1 MNILKARDS
10 PSISCSWES
19 DLKVI
24 ERMRVII
31 PLRLLLVCNS
41 IAAKLDGEEF
51 SIVTNIIKRSSD
63 TITLSEDYY
72 IPKQRVTAGSID
84 YLPDH
89 YVHNVVIHRHPNAL
103 NTFSRTDQE
112 YINQNFELSLLYTAE
127 EYFVNGIYNMKYED
141 AIIPIPVKPVID
153 YGLEEIDMTNIEPI
167 YNRSVTT
174 LTNTDKEEFLYT
186 YEELFSE
193 IADLTFRIE
202 ALENELLQYR
212 MTEPIT

>member
-10 PSISCSWES
+10 PSTSWES

-51 SIVTNIIKRSSD
+51 SIVTNIFKRSSD
-63 TITLSEDYY
+63 TIILSEDYY

-84 YLPDH
+84 YLPDMYEH
-89 YVHNVVIHRHPNAL
+89 SVVIHRHPNGL
-103 NTFSRTDQE
+103 NTFSRTDQDF
-112 YINQNFELSLLYTAE
+112 INQNFELSLLYTAE
-127 EYFVNGIYNMKYED
+127 EYFVNGIYNYKLED
-141 AIIPIPVKPVID
+141 AIIPIAVKPVID
-153 YGLEEIDMTNIEPI
+153 YGLEEIDMKNIEPV
-167 YNRSVTT
+167 YNRSVTSF
-174 LTNTDKEEFLYT
+174 TNTDKDDYIYT

-202 ALENELLQYR
+202 LLEHELLQFR
-212 MTEPIT
+212 TEPIT

>member
-10 PSISCSWES
+10 PSTSWES

-51 SIVTNIIKRSSD
+51 SIVTNISKRSTD
-63 TITLSEDYY
+63 TIILSEDYY

-89 YVHNVVIHRHPNAL
+89 YVHNVVVHRHPNGL
-103 NTFSRTDQE
+103 NTFSRTDQDF
-112 YINQNFELSLLYTAE
+112 INQNFELSLLYTAE
-127 EYFVNGIYNMKYED
+127 EYFVNGVYNHKLED

-153 YGLEEIDMTNIEPI
+153 YGMEEIDMTNIEPI

-174 LTNTDKEEFLYT
+174 MTNTDKDDYLYT

-193 IADLTFRIE
+193 IADLTFRVE
-202 ALENELLQYR
+202 SLENELLQYKI
-212 MTEPIT
+212 EPIT

>member
-10 PSISCSWES
+10 PSTSWES

-51 SIVTNIIKRSSD
+51 SIVTNIFKRSSD
-63 TITLSEDYY
+63 TIILSEDYY

-84 YLPDH
+84 YLPDMYEH
-89 YVHNVVIHRHPNAL
+89 SVVIHRHPNGL
-103 NTFSRTDQE
+103 NTFSRTDQDF
-112 YINQNFELSLLYTAE
+112 INQNFELSLLYTAE
-127 EYFVNGIYNMKYED
+127 EYFVNGIYNYKLED
-141 AIIPIPVKPVID
+141 AIIPIAVKPVID
-153 YGLEEIDMTNIEPI
+153 YGLEEIDMKNIEPV
-167 YNRSVTT
+167 YNRSVTSF
-174 LTNTDKEEFLYT
+174 TNTDKDDYIYT

-193 IADLTFRIE
+193 ITELTFRIE
-202 ALENELLQYR
+202 SLENELLQYR
-212 MTEPIT
+212 IEPIT

>member
-10 PSISCSWES
+10 PWES

-51 SIVTNIIKRSSD
+51 SIVTNIANRSSD
-63 TITLSEDYY
+63 TIILSEDYY
-72 IPKQRVTAGSID
+72 IPKQRVSSVSID
-84 YLPDH
+84 YLPDLYDH
-89 YVHNVVIHRHPNAL
+89 SVIIHRHPANL
-103 NTFSRTDQE
+103 NSFSKTDQDF
-112 YINQNFELSLLYTAE
+112 INQNFELSLLYTAE
-127 EYFVNGIYNMKYED
+127 EYFVNGIYNLKYED
-141 AIIPIPVKPVID
+141 AIIPIPVKPLID
-153 YGLEEIDMTNIEPI
+153 YGLEEIDMANIEPI
-167 YNRSVTT
+167 YNRPVTT
-174 LTNTDKEEFLYT
+174 ETNTDKDDYLYT

>member
-10 PSISCSWES
+10 PSTSWES

-51 SIVTNIIKRSSD
+51 SIVTDISNRSSD
-63 TITLSEDYY
+63 TIILSEDYY
-72 IPKQRVTAGSID
+72 IPKQRVTSGSID
-84 YLPDH
+84 YLPDTYEH
-89 YVHNVVIHRHPNAL
+89 SVVIHRHPNGL
-103 NTFSRTDQE
+103 NSFSRTDQDF
-112 YINQNFELSLLYTAE
+112 INQNFELSLLYTAE
-127 EYFVNGIYNMKYED
+127 EYFVNGLYNLKYDD

-153 YGLEEIDMTNIEPI
+153 YGLEEIDMTNIEPV
-167 YNRSVTT
+167 YNKSLSTM
-174 LTNTDKEEFLYT
+174 TNTDKDDYLYT

-193 IADLTFRIE
+193 IADLTFRVE
-202 ALENELLQYR
+202 SLENELMQYR

>member
-10 PSISCSWES
+10 PWES

-51 SIVTNIIKRSSD
+51 SIVTDIAKRSSD
-63 TITLSEDYY
+63 TIVLSEDYY
-72 IPKQRVTAGSID
+72 IPKQRVTSVSID
-84 YLPDH
+84 YLPDLYH
-89 YVHNVVIHRHPNAL
+89 HQVIIHRHPNSL
-103 NTFSRTDQE
+103 NSFSKTDQE

-127 EYFVNGIYNMKYED
+127 EYFVNGIYNLKYED
-141 AIIPIPVKPVID
+141 AIIPIQVKPVID
-153 YGLEEIDMTNIEPI
+153 YGMEVIDITNIEPVYSKSLSTI
-167 YNRSVTT
+167 
-174 LTNTDKEEFLYT
+174 TNTDKDDYLFT

-202 ALENELLQYR
+202 ALENELLQYKIS
-212 MTEPIT
+212 ESIT